1 MQLSNVNQMV
11 TRQGTDMK
19 TNVIEDRKPFF
30 SKTNLPDLIF
40 WIMAVILLF
49 LNLGVKAISG
59 SEARW
64 TGIVRE
70 MFLSGNFVQPTINFE
85 LYFDKPIVSYWLIAI
100 FAFFNKGEVTEL
112 LARIPSALAA
122 LAALWATRV
131 IAFRLWSRDV
141 AVTASWIF
149 LTIYSL
155 AFWGRLAEAD
165 MLNMAFGTLAI
176 AWYIVKRDKTDV
188 FSYFL
193 FGTLCA
199 VGGQTKGLSAIAI
212 PVLVVLTDLVVNKTW
227 KRHLNWRLFAAGILS
242 LLVYFLPF
250 FLIATKSSETFMNGL
265 YQVFRENI
273 TRFFNPFDHKGPWYD
288 YFKYLP
294 QLFIPWTPFLVLA
307 FAWACKEWKRL
318 SGDER
323 WLLVSNIV
331 IFTVF
336 SLSGSKRVYY
346 ILPILPFC
354 ALLTALYLCRKENG
368 FWEKIKVVL
377 LQVYEWVFFI
387 AGFILLVAPLIWH
400 FVKRVL
406 PFELPQEVSTF
417 LYAFPIPLGIL
428 FLFIFLY
435 FRKRNPAGTKW
446 DFCGYS
452 SFTRAAVSCAILMIF
467 VFGIA
472 IPVFDVTLRTGKP
485 FILSAVRIMEEN
497 GITGNN
503 IAFPV
508 KTYTTMTYYLSRPHH
523 IPVLAEESQEKD
535 LDKVLAEFFA
545 KAGTTPV
552 AVIAELRDWR
562 RVQDPRLRKI
572 IQENIF
578 LVEPLMKWE
587 KKKAARKKFV
597 IIALNAPGPHRGK
610 IQIFQ

>member
-1 MQLSNVNQMV
+1 MGSAV
-11 TRQGTDMK
+11 TPDK
-19 TNVIEDRKPFF
+19 NSFF
-30 SKTNLPDLIF
+30 SKQNLPDLVF
-40 WIMAVILLF
+40 WCMAIVLLF
-49 LNLGVKAISG
+49 LNLGVKGISG

-85 LYFDKPIVSYWLIAI
+85 LYFDKPIVSYWFIAL
-100 FAFFNKGEVTEL
+100 FAFFNKGVATEL
-112 LARIPSALAA
+112 VARIPSALAA

-131 IAFRLWSRDV
+131 IAFRLWSREV

-188 FSYFL
+188 FSYFV
-193 FGTLCA
+193 FGALCA
-199 VGGQTKGLSAIAI
+199 IGGQTKGLSAIAI
-212 PVLVVLTDLVVNKTW
+212 PVLVVLTDLIVNNTW
-227 KRHLNWRLFAAGILS
+227 KRHLNWRLFAAGFLS

-250 FLIATKSSETFMNGL
+250 FLVATKSNETFMNGL
-265 YQVFRENI
+265 YLVFRENI
-273 TRFFNPFDHKGPWYD
+273 TRFFDPFDHKGPWYD

-294 QLFIPWTPFLVLA
+294 QLFTPWTPFLVLA

-368 FWEKIKVVL
+368 FWEQIKVIL
-377 LQVYEWVFFI
+377 LKVYEWVFFI
-387 AGFILLVAPLIWH
+387 AGFILLAAPLIWH
-400 FVKRVL
+400 FVKRML
-406 PFELPQEVSTF
+406 PFEFPPEINTF
-417 LYAFPIPLGIL
+417 IYAFPIPLGIL
-428 FLFIFLY
+428 FLFIFIY
-435 FRKRNPAGTKW
+435 FRKQNPSGTKW
-446 DFCGYS
+446 DFCGSS
-452 SFTRAAVSCAILMIF
+452 SFTRAAVSCAVLMIF

-485 FILSAVRIMEEN
+485 FMLEAAQKMKAA
-497 GITGNN
+497 GIDRANV
-503 IAFPV
+503 AFPV
-508 KTYTTMTYYLSRPHH
+508 KTYTTLTYYLSYPQH
-523 IPVLAEESQEKD
+523 IPVLAEEHEEKD
-535 LDKVLAEFFA
+535 LDKALAGFFA
-545 KAGTTPV
+545 AAGTTPV
-552 AVIAELRDWR
+552 AVIAELRDWQ
-562 RVQDPRLRKI
+562 RVRDPLLRKT
-572 IQENIF
+572 IQDNIF
-578 LVEPLMKWE
+578 MVEPLMKWE
-587 KKKAARKKFV
+587 KKKDRRKKYV
-597 IIALNAPGPHRGK
+597 IVALNVSGPDRGK